1 MENQSTDNS
10 CLQKLENQSTENSI
24 CLWIYI
30 FTNCRPL
37 PDANSIISLVVKY
50 LPSKQ
55 MSWVRF
61 PDDAFLPKIV
71 LSVFLPLFLP
81 LNHTSTTDSLLPRIN
96 RHTELNAMNRRR
108 SIVPNQKEAHSFC
121 GQKILFLYL
130 IASCTIFIYRM
141 WLSQPNMNSKILS
154 SIMTG
159 LLVVSASSSETTTTS
174 ESFSTKSEPS
184 LRGKAIET
192 VHQKGP
198 CAIGAQELYA
208 EHPVLCEFLDRLE
221 ANVED
226 VASEM
231 TEFAREKNLL
241 VGEKLNWEANRQ
253 EQNEQQL
260 LVEDQLPVVFAH
272 GMGDSCFNSGMIHI
286 GDHTSELLGG
296 VYVTCVP
303 TGDTKSED
311 TTNGYFLNMDASVD
325 IFATKIAKD
334 PRLQKGFHAIGFSQG
349 NNVIRGYIARYNTPT
364 VHTFISVNGVNAGE
378 GTVPG
383 CFPNSKGT
391 DTTKLGSFCDLLLEQ
406 ASKRAYTEFAQEHS
420 FQANYWRDPRESK
433 QEDYH
438 KYSQLAR
445 WNNEGPNKNQ
455 TLNEN
460 FAKSSKFVWIMAT
473 DDSMVWPREGEHWGC
488 PDSKDPF
495 ESPILPMN
503 ETEWYKEDLFGLR
516 KAQESGKNVFETFQ
530 GDHLQFTM
538 EDFDRWVTTYLLVSS
553 DTTPPAVAAME

>member
-1 MENQSTDNS
+1 MDIILSFIDT
-10 CLQKLENQSTENSI
+10 I
-24 CLWIYI
+24 V
-30 FTNCRPL
+30 TNRYK
-37 PDANSIISLVVKY
+37 V
-50 LPSKQ
+50 
-55 MSWVRF
+55 
-61 PDDAFLPKIV
+61 
-71 LSVFLPLFLP
+71 
-81 LNHTSTTDSLLPRIN
+81 
-96 RHTELNAMNRRR
+96 
-108 SIVPNQKEAHSFC
+108 
-121 GQKILFLYL
+121 LFLYL
-130 IASCTIFIYRM
+130 IASCKTFILRM
-141 WLSQPNMNSKILS
+141 WLSQQNMNPKILS
-154 SIMTG
+154 SIMAG
-159 LLVVSASSSETTTTS
+159 LFVVSASSSETTTTS
-174 ESFSTKSEPS
+174 ESFSITTTKSEPS
-184 LRGKAIET
+184 FRGKALE
-192 VHQKGP
+192 VALEVAKQKGP

-241 VGEKLNWEANRQ
+241 VGEDFDWEANRQ
-253 EQNEQQL
+253 EQTEQQL
-260 LVEDQLPVVFAH
+260 LAENQMPVVFAH

-286 GDHTSELLGG
+286 GDRTSELLGG

-303 TGDTKSED
+303 TGDTNSED
-311 TTNGYFLNMDASVD
+311 TKNGYFLNMDASVD
-325 IFATKIAKD
+325 VFAAKIAKD

-383 CFPNSKGT
+383 CFPSSKGA
-391 DTTKLGSFCDLLLEQ
+391 DETKLGSFCDLLLEQ

-433 QEDYH
+433 QEDYY

-445 WNNEGPNKNQ
+445 WNNEGPDKNQ
-455 TLNEN
+455 TFNDN

-473 DDSMVWPREGEHWGC
+473 ADSMVWPREGEHWGC

-503 ETEWYKEDLFGLR
+503 ETEWYKEDFFGLR

-530 GDHLQFTM
+530 GGHLQFTM
-538 EDFDRWVTTYLLVSS
+538 EDFDRWVTTYLVSS
-553 DTTPPAVAAME
+553 DTTPLASME